1 MRHSANRRHALR
13 FARGGVFGSER
24 DLSVFLSRAKGPVKD
39 QFLIRLAV
47 AFPDFAA
54 KLGDGVQF
62 QLEEV
67 HAPAS
72 ESDLRELEKSLGLPL
87 PESYKSLL
95 RCAREFWLLGGL
107 VKFRRPFFHR
117 FDPLDRLTPQQRRT
131 VQLKG
136 GSWPPPSQGMLCFAD
151 FFMEADGDQVLFDV
165 SEGLIDGE
173 YPVMYYAHEAAPA
186 DVRRLAN
193 TFGEFMAAF
202 LDYPA

>member
-1 MRHSANRRHALR
+1 MQRAARPRFMRHSANRRHALR

-24 DLSVFLSRAKGPVKD
+24 DLSVFLTRAKGPVKD

-107 VKFRRPFFHR
+107 VKSAARSFTGSIHSTGSRR
-117 FDPLDRLTPQQRRT
+117 
-131 VQLKG
+131 
-136 GSWPPPSQGMLCFAD
+136 SN
-151 FFMEADGDQVLFDV
+151 
-165 SEGLIDGE
+165 GE
-173 YPVMYYAHEAAPA
+173 
-186 DVRRLAN
+186 RSN
-193 TFGEFMAAF
+193 
-202 LDYPA
+202 